1 MNEITVKNIY
11 GQRFL
16 CSCGKTHRIDPQ
28 QIFYSENA
36 MMNLGEALSAYTRG
50 KRAAVIM
57 DLRTREAAGK
67 EASQT
72 LEHAGW
78 KVCEYIIP
86 DPFPGS
92 TPVCDDQTHDI
103 LMRQMEEVDIV
114 LPVGSGVLSDLG
126 KWVAY
131 DLGLPFVCFAT
142 AASMNG
148 YTSANVAA
156 TIKGM
161 KGLLRARPPK
171 AVFSSPSVLSQAPY
185 ELTTAGL
192 GDVLAKSASSADW
205 RMNHVLFGD
214 HFCERAV
221 SLVSE
226 IESLYLD
233 HPEDI
238 RDRKP
243 EAMEALFHSLL
254 LTGVAMTMAESSAP
268 ASGGEHLISHT
279 LDTMSFLDGHPHDL
293 HGRQVG
299 IGTILC
305 SEIYRRLLAIESPVF
320 NQGISSIERD
330 FWGMLADSVG
340 KEYGEKMPRIHQA
353 KEILSKGDAW
363 DNLRGEIHL
372 YLRPAEEIKLCLKR
386 AGGAFRAEDIGCSRE
401 RLLSA
406 LLHAHEFRSRF
417 TCLDIARMI
426 GLLPRAA
433 SEVIEACL

>member
-1 MNEITVKNIY
+1 MNEINIKHIY
-11 GQRFL
+11 GRTFP

-28 QIFYSENA
+28 EILYSEQA
-36 MMNLGEALSAYTRG
+36 IRHLDQTLSLYTRG
-50 KRAAVIM
+50 KRTAVIM
-57 DLRTREAAGK
+57 DQRTREAAGK
-67 EASQT
+67 EASHT
-72 LEHAGW
+72 LEDAGW

-86 DPFPGS
+86 DPFPGAA
-92 TPVCDDQTHDI
+92 PVCDEQTHDV
-103 LMRQMEEVDIV
+103 LMRQMEEVDII

-131 DLGLPFVCFAT
+131 DLGLPCISFAT

-161 KGLLRARPPK
+161 KALLRARPPK
-171 AVFSSPSVLSQAPY
+171 VVLSAPSVLSQAPY

-192 GDVLAKSASSADW
+192 GDVLAKSVSSLDW

-214 HFCERAV
+214 YYCERSV
-221 SLVSE
+221 SLISD
-226 IESLYLD
+226 IEPLYLD

-243 EAMEALFHSLL
+243 EAVEALFQGLL
-254 LTGVAMTMAESSAP
+254 LTGVAMTMAETSAP

-279 LDTMSFLDGHPHDL
+279 LDTMSSLDGHPHDL

-305 SEIYRRLLAIESPVF
+305 SEIYRRLMAIESPVF
-320 NQGISSIERD
+320 KQGISSIERG
-330 FWGMLADSVG
+330 FWGMLTDSVE
-340 KEYGEKMPRIHQA
+340 KEYGEKMQRIHQA

-363 DNLRGEIHL
+363 HKWREEIHL
-372 YLRPAEEIKLCLKR
+372 YLRPSEEIKHFLKR
-386 AGGAFRAEDIGCSRE
+386 AGGAFRAGDIGCSRE

-406 LLHAHEFRSRF
+406 FLHAHEFRSRF
-417 TCLDIARMI
+417 TCLDLARMTGI
-426 GLLPRAA
+426 LPKAA
-433 SEVIEACL
+433 DEIMEECG